1 MKLIHDDTRD
11 TWQFMQGESVIP
23 LDGVNT
29 FASREQ
35 AISTARQQGLAVD
48 KTGSVA
54 VAARARSRVPNSKS
68 RNNKPRA
75 QKPKADTN
83 GRRRITLWLDPASI
97 DILDQLAQ
105 AHGSRTDVM
114 HWLLAQNAREPG

>member
-1 MKLIHDDTRD
+1 MKLIHDDTQD
-11 TWQFMQGESVIP
+11 TWQFMQGESIIP

-35 AISTARQQGLAVD
+35 AITTARQQGLAVD

-54 VAARARSRVPNSKS
+54 VAARTRSKPSSSNKSRVPK
-68 RNNKPRA
+68 A
-75 QKPKADTN
+75 KADTD

-97 DILDQLAQ
+97 DILDQLAP
-105 AHGSRTDVM
+105 AHGSRGEVIR
-114 HWLLAQNAREPG
+114 WLLAQTARESN